1 MMSFLVLSMGCG
13 GPGARTVPCSN
24 GSMAQWIAPIAHSIT
39 SRASAGLLLSPN
51 DFCVSSCNAATHL
64 PIADSELVL
73 TDCVAEWSSCS
84 RLQPTVGSSTP
95 VPSFH
100 RSIVPSFLRS
110 CGPAVLGH
118 LVAAVAGFVARCPFC
133 VSSFI
138 GSGSAVQ
145 LLNVTECALGTA
157 LVAFPLF
164 MSQHVAAGRVN
175 PVRYNTMMLGALVWL
190 TPVNAAPCIYCK
202 DTIPGCTK
210 NDNCPLVKTSAS
222 NAQIFKDKI
231 LTKTPTLVNLVTAE
245 LSAHVG
251 RTVCDAIVGLYNAPA
266 VGTEIDFDTGIYAT
280 SHQAVV
286 KAALYGHCSVCEAA
300 DVLGTR
306 MEASTNDQDIT
317 KIKGAIESLKLVGDG
332 ASRDSQGVCQF
343 VWAKLSQVIA
353 KRSSGTHT
361 LRMES
366 GKEKASSLTATLV
379 RPESES
385 AFYELMHMWLMVI
398 VGLGLALFP
407 VAARF
412 LDDVAYGAIRM
423 RESWQVAHELL
434 VIYFKE
440 IDMDMTNSLSL
451 ANVFGGCKRGG
462 HDSFLGEARRNVEAF
477 FRTRSGAL
485 REGSPSKIANGKFN
499 EKSDRACKDY
509 NAGRPCTRLDANGAC
524 MFNHKCN
531 QFVTDK
537 GKNGVCFGAHPRCE
551 GCSYAADKKCAKPA
565 TA

>member
-1 MMSFLVLSMGCG
+1 LQS
-13 GPGARTVPCSN
+13 
-24 GSMAQWIAPIAHSIT
+24 
-39 SRASAGLLLSPN
+39 GLR
-51 DFCVSSCNAATHL
+51 V
-64 PIADSELVL
+64 VG
-73 TDCVAEWSSCS
+73 CS
-84 RLQPTVGSSTP
+84 R
-95 VPSFH
+95 PSGVRLPLL
-100 RSIVPSFLRS
+100 RSIDPSTLRP
-110 CGPAVLGH
+110 CDPAILDH
-118 LVAAVAGFVARCPFC
+118 LIAAIAGFVTLFPFGE
-133 VSSFI
+133 SSFT
-138 GSGSAVQ
+138 GSGNALLLQNITGYAV
-145 LLNVTECALGTA
+145 GTA
-157 LVAFPLF
+157 LAAFPLF
-164 MSQHVAAGRVN
+164 LSQHVAAGRVN
-175 PVRYNTMMLGALVWL
+175 SIRYNTIMLGALVTM
-190 TPVNAAPCIYCK
+190 TPVHAAPCIHCK
-202 DTIPGCTK
+202 DTIPGCGK
-210 NDNCPLVKTSAS
+210 NDACPLVKTSAS
-222 NAQIFKDKI
+222 NAQIFKDKV

-266 VGTEIDFDTGIYAT
+266 VGTEIDFNAGIYAT
-280 SHQAVV
+280 SHQAIV

-306 MEASTNDQDIT
+306 MEASTDDQDIT
-317 KIKGAIESLKLVGDG
+317 KIKGAIESLKLVGEG

-361 LRMES
+361 LRTES

-398 VGLGLALFP
+398 VGLGLTLFP

-423 RESWQVAHELL
+423 REGWQVAHELL

-485 REGSPSKIANGKFN
+485 REGSPSKTANGKFN
-499 EKSDRACKDY
+499 DKSDRACKDY
-509 NAGRPCTRLDANGAC
+509 NAGRPCARLDSSGAC
-524 MFNHKCN
+524 VFNHKCN
-531 QFVTDK
+531 QFVSDK